1 MSLSAPRRFERV
13 DPERVERAC
22 AELLRTLSPGQ
33 VRRDEDTLAAYARD
47 ESDSGVYPPHAV
59 VYPETTEQVS
69 TVFKVCNAHGVP
81 FTPCG
86 ARSGKSGGS
95 LPLCGGVA
103 VSLERMKR
111 IRSISVEDLTAV
123 VEPGVVT
130 GDFMKAVEAVG
141 LFYPPDPNSWEWCT
155 LGGNIAENAGGP
167 RALKYGVTRDY
178 VIGLEWVLPDGEIVR
193 VGRRTIKGVA
203 GYDLV
208 GLFVGSEG
216 TLGVATEIT
225 LQLIPL
231 PRKVMTALVVFPSV
245 LQAARGVSAVLAAG
259 ILPRCLEL
267 IDDVAL
273 RAVDGRGFHFPPGA
287 GAAVIAEVDGNNE
300 EGLLTELSQLGDIC
314 TGQGA
319 TQTLAA
325 QDDSQR
331 EKLWAARRSI
341 SPALRA
347 LKPHKISEDIVVP
360 RSKIPEIIERLK
372 AMGTE
377 LGLTVATYGH
387 AGDGNLHA
395 NILYEGAHQRPLVEE
410 ALRRML
416 VMTVELGGTITGE
429 HGVGHAKREYLSLEQ
444 QPALI
449 ELQRRLK
456 RFFDPSGLLNPEK
469 IFPAPERS

>member
-1 MSLSAPRRFERV
+1 MSGTPSHFPRV
-13 DPERVERAC
+13 APERVARVCEAL
-22 AELLRTLSPGQ
+22 AAVLSPGQ
-33 VRRDEDTLAAYARD
+33 VRRDADTLTAYSRD
-47 ESDSGVYPPHAV
+47 ESDSGVYAPDLV
-59 VYPETTEQVS
+59 VFPEDTRQVS
-69 TVFKVCNAHGVP
+69 EVFRACRAHDVP

-95 LPLCGGVA
+95 LPLHGGVA
-103 VSLERMKR
+103 VSLERMNR
-111 IRSISVEDLTAV
+111 ILGISPEDLTAV
-123 VEPGVVT
+123 VQPGVIT

-141 LFYPPDPNSWEWCT
+141 LFYPPDPNSWEFCT
-155 LGGNIAENAGGP
+155 LGGNVAENAGGP

-178 VIGLEWVLPDGEIVR
+178 VIGLEWVLPDGEVVR

-225 LQLIPL
+225 VQLIPL
-231 PRKVMTALVVFPSV
+231 PREVLTALVAFPSV
-245 LQAARGVSAVLAAG
+245 LHAARGVSAVLAAG

-273 RAVDGRGFHFPPGA
+273 RAVDGRGFRFPPGA
-287 GAAVIAEVDGNNE
+287 GSAVIVEVDGNGRD
-300 EGLLTELSQLGDIC
+300 GLLAELSQLGDIC
-314 TGQGA
+314 ARQGA
-319 TQTLAA
+319 TETLVA
-325 QDDSQR
+325 QDASQR
-331 EKLWAARRSI
+331 EQLWAARRVI

-360 RSKIPEIIERLK
+360 RSRIPEVIERLK
-372 AMGTE
+372 EMGSE

-395 NILYEGAHQRPLVEE
+395 NILYDGPHQRPLVDE

-416 VMTVELGGTITGE
+416 VLTVALGGTITGE

-444 QPALI
+444 SDALI
-449 ELQRRLK
+449 DLQRRLK
-456 RFFDPSGLLNPEK
+456 DFFDPSGLLNPAK
-469 IFPAPERS
+469 IFPAPKRS